1 MRKRLLLI
9 IIAFSV
15 SFISMVAL
23 SLFSMERFTTFT
35 SYSDLVDN
43 TNLVISQL
51 YKMELHIRDVDRG
64 ERGYMITRDTM
75 YLRFLNN
82 AVDSIQTSIS
92 ELGKITAENPKQ
104 QNNIS
109 LLKSS
114 AALRIAAARENIAY
128 VDTAKTTT
136 LSKYYYDSRQ
146 LMLECSHTLKKIHDE
161 ENVLLAE
168 RFKGERF
175 YEQLT
180 TSTLEY
186 LLFVFCVITLVL
198 FFIMIREFKG
208 RIRYQEELQAKIID
222 LKRSHSELQEI
233 AYAASHDLQE
243 PLRKIQVFSD
253 MLLYQKTEGTDAES
267 KVILGRVNNSAGR
280 MQVLISDLMA
290 LTNLANT
297 DEPKTSIDLN
307 RMLQYIIVDFES
319 KIAEKEA
326 SVQIQELPEIRGYDN
341 QLKILF
347 NALLDNSLKFTRK
360 GVHPVISICCDLMSG
375 HELSTVNPNL
385 LHKKFYRITCS
396 DNGIG
401 FDNQFINKIFRIFQR
416 LHTQESAYEGKGIG
430 LAICQRIMANHE
442 GYIIAHGETG
452 LGAQFK
458 LFFPVEE

>member
-1 MRKRLLLI
+1 
-9 IIAFSV
+9 
-15 SFISMVAL
+15 
-23 SLFSMERFTTFT
+23 
-35 SYSDLVDN
+35 
-43 TNLVISQL
+43 
-51 YKMELHIRDVDRG
+51 
-64 ERGYMITRDTM
+64 
-75 YLRFLNN
+75 
-82 AVDSIQTSIS
+82 
-92 ELGKITAENPKQ
+92 
-104 QNNIS
+104 
-109 LLKSS
+109 
-114 AALRIAAARENIAY
+114 
-128 VDTAKTTT
+128 
-136 LSKYYYDSRQ
+136 
-146 LMLECSHTLKKIHDE
+146 
-161 ENVLLAE
+161 
-168 RFKGERF
+168 
-175 YEQLT
+175 
-180 TSTLEY
+180 
-186 LLFVFCVITLVL
+186 
-198 FFIMIREFKG
+198 
-208 RIRYQEELQAKIID
+208 
-222 LKRSHSELQEI
+222 
-233 AYAASHDLQE
+233 
-243 PLRKIQVFSD
+243 
-253 MLLYQKTEGTDAES
+253 
-267 KVILGRVNNSAGR
+267 